1 MKKLQREEKS
11 SLENN
16 LNDVKEELKEIKGN
30 SFFAAFERYGGLLRI
45 TNKAERVTTVAK
57 ELLRYFL

>member
-1 MKKLQREEKS
+1 
-11 SLENN
+11 LENN